1 MTDPPDQEG
10 SFQGRIV
17 LVTGA
22 SRGIGRA
29 VALALGVRR
38 ATVAVHYG
46 RRDDLAREVVAAV
59 EACGG
64 RAFAVG
70 ADLASRDAPARLVDG
85 VRSGLETLGAQPALH
100 GLVLSAGELVVGG
113 LEQLTAESF
122 DRAMAVNVRAPLLLV
137 RETLDLLAP
146 DARIITVSGA
156 ITRRANP
163 DVLMQSAAKAAL
175 QDASR
180 NLAAELGPRGI
191 GVVDVAPGVVRTDLS
206 APYLATAGYEADT
219 AAATVLRRIGEPED
233 VADAIVALLSAEAR
247 WITGQVIEAGGG
259 YRL

>member
-1 MTDPPDQEG
+1 
-10 SFQGRIV
+10 
-17 LVTGA
+17 
-22 SRGIGRA
+22 
-29 VALALGVRR
+29 
-38 ATVAVHYG
+38 
-46 RRDDLAREVVAAV
+46 VAAV
-59 EACGG
+59 EARGG
-64 RAFAVG
+64 HAFAVG
-70 ADLASRDAPARLVDG
+70 ADLAASGTPGQLVDD
-85 VRSGLETLGAQPALH
+85 VRSALETRGVPQALH

-113 LEQLTAESF
+113 LAQLTAEAF
-122 DRAMAVNVRAPLLLV
+122 DRAMAVNVRGPLLLV
-137 RETLDLLAP
+137 RAALPLLAP
-146 DARIITVSGA
+146 DARIVTVSAA

-206 APYLATAGYEADT
+206 APFLATDGFEADA
-219 AAATVLRRIGEPED
+219 AAATALRRIGEPGD
-233 VADAIVALLSAEAR
+233 VADAIVALLAPEAR

>member
-1 MTDPPDQEG
+1 MSSG
-10 SFQGRIV
+10 RSFTGRVV

-29 VALALGVRR
+29 VALALGARG
-38 ATVAVHYG
+38 ATVAVHFG
-46 RRDDLAREVVAAV
+46 HRESAAREVVAAV
-59 EACGG
+59 ETRGG

-70 ADLASRDAPARLVDG
+70 ADLAAAGAPRCLIDDVRAELERL
-85 VRSGLETLGAQPALH
+85 GLQPALH
-100 GLVLSAGELVVGG
+100 GLALSAGELVAGG

-137 RETLDLLAP
+137 REALGLLAP
-146 DARIITVSGA
+146 DARIVTVSA
-156 ITRRANP
+156 ALPRRANP
-163 DVLMQSAAKAAL
+163 DVLVQSAAKAAL

-206 APYLATAGYEADT
+206 APFLATTGFEEDT
-219 AAATVLRRIGEPED
+219 VAATALRRIGEPED
-233 VADAIVALLSAEAR
+233 VADAIVALLSPQAR

>member
-1 MTDPPDQEG
+1 MTAPTVRDM
-10 SFQGRIV
+10 SLQGHTV
-17 LVTGA
+17 LITGA

-29 VALALGVRR
+29 VALALGARG

-46 RRDDLAREVVAAV
+46 HRDDLAREVVTAV
-59 EACGG
+59 EARGG

-70 ADLASRDAPARLVDG
+70 ADLASPDAPEHVVDE
-85 VRSGLETLGAQPALH
+85 VRFGLETLGVKPSLD

-113 LEQLTAESF
+113 LEQLSADGF
-122 DRAMAVNVRAPLLLV
+122 DRAMAVNVRGPLLLV
-137 RETLDLLAP
+137 RAALALLAP
-146 DARIITVSGA
+146 DARIVTVSA
-156 ITRRANP
+156 ALTRRANP

-180 NLAAELGPRGI
+180 NLAAALGPRGI

-206 APYLATAGYEADT
+206 APYFATAGYAQDT
-219 AAATVLRRIGEPED
+219 AAATALRRIGEPED
-233 VADAIVALLSAEAR
+233 VADAIVALLSPQAR